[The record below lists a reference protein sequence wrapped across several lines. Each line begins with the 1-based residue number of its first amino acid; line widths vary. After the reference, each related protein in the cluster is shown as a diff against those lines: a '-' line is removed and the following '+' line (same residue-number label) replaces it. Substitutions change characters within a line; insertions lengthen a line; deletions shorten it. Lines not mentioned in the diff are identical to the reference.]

1 MIDWEDMIAVTVMD
15 ASHANET
22 EEMMIQGQKSV
33 EPHRSQ
39 GVRMFFLGT
48 PTLWTSDI
56 GHLHLISYARKIV
69 KRVCSSMIQAR
80 PTSTESWSA
89 KTTSAGFS
97 LDRPGSQT
105 CRSIKETLLNPKAT
119 SHADTRLSIEIA
131 SLRQS
136 LWRSK
141 GDLTGDPYVQDEPPE
156 EPTDKVR
163 WFDTDVMI
171 AVPLT
176 KLMES
181 EKLIYTLKTNHWDI
195 QQLHHS
201 ILIKRA
207 QQLKRRKAEHIEI
220 DNQQE
225 ASQAGSCTGGEINLI
240 GTIMGSTFH
249 SSVQILRCTFRIHAR
264 RITGVR

>member
-1 MIDWEDMIAVTVMD
+1 MVALTVMD
-15 ASHANET
+15 ASHANES
-22 EEMMIQGQKSV
+22 EEMMIQGRKSV

-39 GVRMFFLGT
+39 GARMFLLGT
-48 PTLWTSDI
+48 PTLWTGDT
-56 GHLHLISYARKIV
+56 GHLHLISYASKIV
-69 KRVCSSMIQAR
+69 KRVCSSMIQAETYSLQSGVQKVIGFEPLW
-80 PTSTESWSA
+80 PTPTESWSA
-89 KTTSAGFS
+89 KTTSAAF
-97 LDRPGSQT
+97 LRQIWFTD

-119 SHADTRLSIEIA
+119 SHAGTRLSIEIA

-195 QQLHHS
+195 QQLHHA

-207 QQLKRRKAEHIEI
+207 KRLKRRKTEHTEI
-220 DNQQE
+220 DTQQE
-225 ASQAGSCTGGEINLI
+225 VSQAESYTGGETNLI
-240 GTIMGSTFH
+240 D
-249 SSVQILRCTFRIHAR
+249 LD
-264 RITGVR
+264 